1 MPRGKL
7 RAPRD
12 KQRGSW
18 GKQRANLVKQHGRSL
33 VTNRAT
39 WGKWDEWMAIW
50 SKWNL
55 PFSVCDLQ

>member
-18 GKQRANLVKQHGRSL
+18 GKQRANLVKQK
-33 VTNRAT
+33 VTWKVT
-39 WGKWDEWMAIW
+39 CDKQG
-50 SKWNL
+50 NL
-55 PFSVCDLQ
+55 GQVG